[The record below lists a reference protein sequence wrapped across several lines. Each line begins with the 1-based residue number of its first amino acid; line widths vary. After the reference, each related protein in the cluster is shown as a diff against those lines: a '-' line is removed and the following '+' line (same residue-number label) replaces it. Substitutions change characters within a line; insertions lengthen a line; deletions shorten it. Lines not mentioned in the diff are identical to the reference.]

1 MKINKLNIIFAVIMM
16 MLPLTA
22 IAQSV
27 SIESPNGINTV
38 YIGSTEGVA
47 WYSIDH
53 NGRVTTPAS
62 LLGLKTD
69 IADYSKLTLKDIRKD
84 EIGVSYT
91 INRAKKSSIDYVC
104 TVGIC
109 TFQNEQ
115 GNSIDV
121 EFRVSDNDIAFRYL
135 LPKEGEAAC
144 TRILDE
150 LTEFGFCDSYD
161 NSYISTFLS
170 PQSAPSSGWK
180 RTKPSYEEYY
190 GIDQKISETT
200 SFGYG
205 FTFPCLFKLGNYGWM
220 LISETGVGGQ
230 YCGSRLGEAKLAY
243 KDIQDPEN
251 EKDDQL
257 YYSYKIEYPMP
268 QENNSIGSSVP
279 YISLPGSTPW
289 RTITIGETLSPIV
302 ETTAAID
309 LVEPLYETEY
319 TYNPGK
325 STWSWILWQ
334 DESINPKDQ
343 KTYIDLAAS
352 MGFSYVL
359 IDNLWDSQI
368 GREGIK
374 ELVEYGASKGVG
386 LFLWYNSNG
395 CWNDTFKQTPINI
408 MSSTTARKNEMKWL
422 QETGIKGIKVDFF
435 GGDKQETMNLYE
447 SILCDADNH
456 GIMVVFHGCTIP
468 RGWER
473 MYPNFMGSEAVRASE
488 TLLFGQADC
497 DMEAVSACLYPFIRN
512 TIGSMEY
519 GGCILN
525 KRLDRSNSRGNIR
538 RTTDVF
544 QLATCILFQNPIQNF
559 AIAPNNLD
567 DAPKECLDF
576 LRSVPV
582 TWDETRLIDGYP
594 GEYTVLARRNGD
606 TWYIAAVNAGEK
618 DLKLSVWD
626 LVYGL
631 RDICK
636 EDNWNPAKD
645 SDVLIYDSKKED
657 LIRKVPVS
665 DIYKANVTIPQND
678 GTVVVFRT
686 K

>member
-1 MKINKLNIIFAVIMM
+1 M
-16 MLPLTA
+16 
-22 IAQSV
+22 
-27 SIESPNGINTV
+27 
-38 YIGSTEGVA
+38 
-47 WYSIDH
+47 
-53 NGRVTTPAS
+53 
-62 LLGLKTD
+62 
-69 IADYSKLTLKDIRKD
+69 
-84 EIGVSYT
+84 
-91 INRAKKSSIDYVC
+91 
-104 TVGIC
+104 
-109 TFQNEQ
+109 
-115 GNSIDV
+115 
-121 EFRVSDNDIAFRYL
+121 
-135 LPKEGEAAC
+135 
-144 TRILDE
+144 
-150 LTEFGFCDSYD
+150 
-161 NSYISTFLS
+161 
-170 PQSAPSSGWK
+170 
-180 RTKPSYEEYY
+180 
-190 GIDQKISETT
+190 
-200 SFGYG
+200 
-205 FTFPCLFKLGNYGWM
+205 
-220 LISETGVGGQ
+220 
-230 YCGSRLGEAKLAY
+230 
-243 KDIQDPEN
+243 
-251 EKDDQL
+251 
-257 YYSYKIEYPMP
+257 
-268 QENNSIGSSVP
+268 
-279 YISLPGSTPW
+279 
-289 RTITIGETLSPIV
+289 
-302 ETTAAID
+302 
-309 LVEPLYETEY
+309 YETEY

>member
-1 MKINKLNIIFAVIMM
+1 MNFKILFSTLIMFCSVNAM
-16 MLPLTA
+16 
-22 IAQSV
+22 AQSV
-27 SIESPNGINTV
+27 SIDSPSGITTV

-53 NGRVTTPAS
+53 NGKVITPAS

-69 IADYSKLTLKDIRKD
+69 LADYSKLTLKDIRKD

-91 INRAKKSSIDYVC
+91 IDRAKKSKIDYVC

-109 TFQNEQ
+109 TFQNEE
-115 GNSIDV
+115 GKTIDV

-135 LPKEGEAAC
+135 LPRDGEAAC

-161 NSYISTFLS
+161 NSYISTYLT
-170 PQSAPSSGWK
+170 PQSNPSSGWK
-180 RTKPSYEEYY
+180 RTKPSYEEHY
-190 GIDQKISETT
+190 GIGEKISQATT
-200 SFGYG
+200 FGNG
-205 FTFPCLFKLGNYGWM
+205 FTFPCLFKLGNDGWM

-243 KDIQDPEN
+243 KDLQDPEN
-251 EKDDQL
+251 GKDDLL
-257 YYSYKIEYPMP
+257 YYSYKVEYPMP
-268 QENNSIGSSVP
+268 QENNSIGSAVP

-289 RTITIGETLSPIV
+289 RTITIGETLHPIV
-302 ETTAAID
+302 ETTAAQD
-309 LVEPLYETEY
+309 LVEPLYETKNIY
-319 TYNPGK
+319 IPGK
-325 STWSWILWQ
+325 SAWSWILWQ
-334 DESINPKDQ
+334 DESINLQDQ

-352 MGFSYVL
+352 MGFNYVL

-368 GREGIK
+368 GREGIR
-374 ELVEYGASKGVG
+374 ELVEYGKVRGVG

-395 CWNDTFKQTPINI
+395 CWNDTFKQTPVNI
-408 MSSTTARKNEMKWL
+408 MSSPTSRKKEMIWL
-422 QETGIKGIKVDFF
+422 KDVGIKGIKVDFF
-435 GGDKQETMNLYE
+435 GGDKQETMSLYE
-447 SILCDADNH
+447 SILCEADNH
-456 GIMVVFHGCTIP
+456 GLMVIFHGCTIP

-488 TLLFGQADC
+488 TLLFGQEDC
-497 DMEAVSACLYPFIRN
+497 DNEAMNACLHPFIRN

-544 QLATCILFQNPIQNF
+544 QLATCVLYQNPIQNF
-559 AIAPNNLD
+559 AIAPNNLH
-567 DAPKECLDF
+567 DAPQACLDF
-576 LRSVPV
+576 LRTVPV
-582 TWDETRLIDGYP
+582 TWDETRLIDGFP
-594 GEYTVLARRNGD
+594 GEYVVLARRKGEF
-606 TWYIAAVNAGEK
+606 WYIAAVNAGAS

-636 EDNWNPAKD
+636 DDDWNPASG
-645 SDVLIYDSKKED
+645 SDVLIYDSKQKG

-665 DIYKANVTIPQND
+665 DIYKANVVIPQND
-678 GTVVVFRT
+678 GTVVIFRI